1 MQNKKFQFHFG
12 FGAKIENIHIS
23 VFEEPSFQEA
33 VRKAYAKLSYLKGST
48 GESWKILK
56 AIDSTCWELLD
67 E

>member
-1 MQNKKFQFHFG
+1 MQNKKFEFHFG
-12 FGAKIENIHIS
+12 FGSKIENIRVS

-33 VRKAYAKLSYLKGST
+33 VRKAYVKLSYLRSTT

-56 AIDSTCWELLD
+56 VIDESYWRLQD